1 MGLISGLEHM
11 VREDELLARH
21 TWLRLGGPAEF
32 FAEPTTVDELATLVK
47 RCREQ
52 EITVRLMG
60 GGSNL
65 LVPEAGVQG
74 VVVHLATPAFVNI
87 RVDGQRVVAGGG
99 ARLTHVLSSAA
110 REGLAGLESLA
121 GIPGTVGGALHNNS
135 GRPHADIGQCT
146 SAATVMTRAG
156 DIIRRDRNDLQFAY
170 RQSSLNELVILEGE
184 FELESE
190 DPVELTKRMQKLWIV
205 AKANHPGD
213 DQNSGRVFKNPHG
226 VRAADLIEQLGL
238 KGHRVGRAVL
248 SERHANFV
256 VADPGCGTQDVLD
269 LIELV
274 RIRVNDELGIELEN
288 EIDVW

>member
-1 MGLISGLEHM
+1 
-11 VREDELLARH
+11 
-21 TWLRLGGPAEF
+21 
-32 FAEPTTVDELATLVK
+32 
-47 RCREQ
+47 
-52 EITVRLMG
+52 
-60 GGSNL
+60 
-65 LVPEAGVQG
+65 
-74 VVVHLATPAFVNI
+74 
-87 RVDGQRVVAGGG
+87 
-99 ARLTHVLSSAA
+99 
-110 REGLAGLESLA
+110 
-121 GIPGTVGGALHNNS
+121 
-135 GRPHADIGQCT
+135 
-146 SAATVMTRAG
+146 
-156 DIIRRDRNDLQFAY
+156 
-170 RQSSLNELVILEGE
+170 
-184 FELESE
+184 
-190 DPVELTKRMQKLWIV
+190 MQKLWIV